1 MPNTTVPAAGGAMSA
16 ACRVIRLK
24 LAIWMLRT
32 ARKLSDRAAIIIHD
46 EEDRAAIII
55 HDEEKEV
62 RDAELL
68 KAWGQLTPTEKREV
82 LDQFLDMFGER
93 GQ

>member
-1 MPNTTVPAAGGAMSA
+1 MPNTLVPAAGGAMSA
-16 ACRVIRLK
+16 ACQVIRLK

-32 ARKLSDRAAIIIHD
+32 ARKLSDRAAH
-46 EEDRAAIII
+46 II

-68 KAWGQLTPTEKREV
+68 KEWGQLTPDEKRDV
-82 LDQFLDMFGER
+82 LDQFLAHFGEGR
-93 GQ
+93 P